1 MIEDSGKV
9 LENGK
14 VDEGASSNVGS
25 TSEGSGNSPR
35 QFNNAKRGPFRGP
48 RRPKQ
53 CIYCVDSSKKIDY
66 KDPLKLY
73 RFVSDR
79 SRILSRRVTGL
90 CSHHQKKMSKVIKLC
105 RNLSLMR

>member
-1 MIEDSGKV
+1 MSDSEKIV
-9 LENGK
+9 ENDRI
-14 VDEGASSNVGS
+14 VDRNSGTAESVDSSK
-25 TSEGSGNSPR
+25 
-35 QFNNAKRGPFRGP
+35 QFNSAKRAPGTFRGP